1 MQDVPRLEREDEL
14 TRLFAGDVL
23 IAAAHGPLLRPPDAP
38 AASRTVSRFLYL
50 RPRAGV
56 LAAQAPG
63 MPAAVVLHHPAAVAL
78 VSGAPAELPPAVHE
92 ALLRLLGAAGLLD
105 EADAAAEGWT
115 FADRIAYF
123 DEREDQPPQ
132 RVAPPFKPAMGPR
145 LALPASDAP
154 LSMPLGEA
162 LLRRRS
168 RYDRAAQPVGLQALG
183 ALLDAAARSRGLV
196 EGYFYQ
202 SSRRPYASGGAVYPI
217 EIYLLAARVD
227 GLTSGFYHYAPEAH
241 ALEAVVMHPADQA
254 ALCRN
259 ALLSTGEQASEVQAL
274 LLFTARLER
283 MRWKHLSLT
292 LALQDCG
299 GLLATLYLAATALA
313 LAPCALGGIDARAF
327 AQASGLAQSEEP
339 LVSAFL
345 VGSAPAEFT
354 P

>member
-23 IAAAHGPLLRPPDAP
+23 IAAAHGPLLRSPDAP
-38 AASRTVSRFLYL
+38 EASRALSQFLYL
-50 RPRAGV
+50 RPQSGV
-56 LAAQAPG
+56 LAARAPG
-63 MPAAVVLHHPAAVAL
+63 APAAVLLHHPAAVAL
-78 VSGAPAELPPAVHE
+78 VSGARPALPPAVQE
-92 ALLRLLGAAGLLD
+92 ALLRLLGAAGLLED
-105 EADAAAEGWT
+105 ADAVAGGWT

-123 DEREDQPPQ
+123 DPREDQPPHLT
-132 RVAPPFKPAMGPR
+132 APPFKPAMGPR
-145 LALPASDAP
+145 LALPTPAAP
-154 LSMPLGEA
+154 LAMPLGEA

-168 RYDRAAQPVGLQALG
+168 RYETASQPVGLPALG

-202 SSRRPYASGGAVYPI
+202 SSRRPYASGGAAYPI

-241 ALEAVVMHPADQA
+241 ALEALAMHPADQA

-259 ALLSTGEQASEVQAL
+259 ALLSTGEQAREVQAL

-283 MRWKHLSLT
+283 MRWKHFALT

-313 LAPCALGGIDARAF
+313 LAPCALGGIDAHAF
-327 AQASGLAQSEEP
+327 ARAAGLAQSEEP
-339 LVSAFL
+339 LISAFL
-345 VGSAPAEFT
+345 VGAAPEEFT
-354 P
+354 G